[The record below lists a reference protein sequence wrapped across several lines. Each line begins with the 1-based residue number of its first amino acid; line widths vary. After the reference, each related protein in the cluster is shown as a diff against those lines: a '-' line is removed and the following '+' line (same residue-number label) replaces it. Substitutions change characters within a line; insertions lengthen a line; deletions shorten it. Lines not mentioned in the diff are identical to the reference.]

1 MAATA
6 VTRPPEP
13 GMLERWFKLR
23 ENATTVG
30 NEVIGGITTFFVMAY
45 IIALNPIIL
54 GGGTPLFKPGE
65 KRKLKLVDSRPLTN
79 GIVIL
84 RYVPAAAK

>member
-1 MAATA
+1 
-6 VTRPPEP
+6 V
-13 GMLERWFKLR
+13 
-23 ENATTVG
+23 
-30 NEVIGGITTFFVMAY
+30 
-45 IIALNPIIL
+45 NPILL

-84 RYVPAAAK
+84 RYVPAAQ